1 MSSQLIDYFISNKMI
16 VLKLEEGLEISITL
30 DVLRKSCPCANCGGE
45 KDVFGNIYKGPIK
58 ELNDSAF
65 KIQQLSL
72 VGHYAIR
79 IFWEDGHSNGI
90 YTFDLLKNLNE

>member
-1 MSSQLIDYFISNKMI
+1 MI
-16 VLKLEEGLEISITL
+16 VLKLEEGLEVSITL
-30 DVLRKSCPCANCGGE
+30 DVLRKSCPCANCAGE
-45 KDVFGNIYKGPIK
+45 KDVFGNIYKGPTK

-79 IFWEDGHSNGI
+79 IFWKDGHSNGI